1 MTNTTQENIVKAQ
14 AKYIRMSPSK
24 VQRVLNQ
31 IRGCSY
37 EEALLILKFMPYSS
51 CAPII
56 KLLRSSIA
64 NARNNFGIDEKTLTI
79 KSVFVDPGPT
89 MKRFRRRSRGK
100 AYQILKP
107 TAYIT
112 MIMR

>member
-1 MTNTTQENIVKAQ
+1 MRVMQKKEIRVVS
-14 AKYIRMSPSK
+14 KYVRMSPSK
-24 VQRVLNQ
+24 ISRVLRQ
-31 IRGCSY
+31 IKGKTY
-37 EEALLILKFMPYSS
+37 AEALLILKFMPYSS